1 MARIS
6 SSAIVWYWLRENGRG
21 VVLSF
26 LLFCAISTP
35 FVLLPRYS
43 ASPVMSRDDV
53 GGTVVS
59 VATYP
64 VNPKVAVGRGFHYEY
79 RIRLDDGRVVST
91 SGPIAKPHAI
101 GEVVVLTQSI
111 HENGRASYRFVD
123 APGYR

>member
-6 SSAIVWYWLRENGRG
+6 SSAIFWYWLRENGHG
-21 VVLSF
+21 LLVL
-26 LLFCAISTP
+26 
-35 FVLLPRYS
+35 FVLFAAFSAPYLYLAPRW
-43 ASPVMSRDDV
+43 ASPVVSRDEV

-59 VATYP
+59 VVTYP

-91 SGPIAKPHAI
+91 SGPIAKPHPI

-111 HENGRASYRFVD
+111 HENGLASYRFID
-123 APGYR
+123 SPSYW

>member
-21 VVLSF
+21 VVISF
-26 LLFCAISTP
+26 LLFAAISTP

-43 ASPVMSRDDV
+43 ASPVTSRDKV
-53 GGTVVS
+53 GGKVVS

-79 RIRLDDGRVVST
+79 RVRLDDGRVVST

-101 GEVVVLTQSI
+101 GELVVLTQSI
-111 HENGRASYRFVD
+111 HKNGRASYRFVD
-123 APGYR
+123 TPSYW